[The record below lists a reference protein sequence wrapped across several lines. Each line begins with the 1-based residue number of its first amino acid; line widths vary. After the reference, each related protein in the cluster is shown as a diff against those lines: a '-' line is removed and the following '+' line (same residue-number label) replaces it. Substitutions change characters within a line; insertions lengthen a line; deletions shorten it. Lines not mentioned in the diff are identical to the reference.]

1 MEGEHDDTV
10 VETEDEIV
18 EVENQDQE
26 DAAPALETPGTDSA
40 DPVDDDGPEGQGRK
54 TRKRIE
60 GLLGDKAELRG
71 HLDASQAENARLR
84 QEIANK
90 DTPAPTPEPKLT
102 RPEPPTLEQFEGDF
116 DRFTVA
122 QNQFTQDLIAFDR
135 QEADARA
142 ETKAAET
149 ARTNREN
156 TRRAEQDER
165 WAGQIDAGRE
175 RHGDYDV
182 VAFNRDLPISPEMG
196 EAIKESENGGEVYY
210 FLGKNPDRARRISV
224 MNPTQAA
231 LEIGRISNMVGTKEG
246 DGKQAG
252 GGKTLSSAPAPAK
265 PAKGTAGAPQTDP
278 SKMSQQEFNEFRNG
292 GGGT

>member
-142 ETKAAET
+142 MP
-149 ARTNREN
+149 
-156 TRRAEQDER
+156 
-165 WAGQIDAGRE
+165 G
-175 RHGDYDV
+175 V
-182 VAFNRDLPISPEMG
+182 
-196 EAIKESENGGEVYY
+196 
-210 FLGKNPDRARRISV
+210 
-224 MNPTQAA
+224 
-231 LEIGRISNMVGTKEG
+231 
-246 DGKQAG
+246 
-252 GGKTLSSAPAPAK
+252 
-265 PAKGTAGAPQTDP
+265 KGTAIT
-278 SKMSQQEFNEFRNG
+278 MSWLSTETFRSVPRWAKRLKSRKTVVRFTTSWARIRTG
-292 GGGT
+292 HDAYP

>member
-156 TRRAEQDER
+156 TRRAMP
-165 WAGQIDAGRE
+165 G
-175 RHGDYDV
+175 V
-182 VAFNRDLPISPEMG
+182 
-196 EAIKESENGGEVYY
+196 
-210 FLGKNPDRARRISV
+210 
-224 MNPTQAA
+224 
-231 LEIGRISNMVGTKEG
+231 
-246 DGKQAG
+246 
-252 GGKTLSSAPAPAK
+252 
-265 PAKGTAGAPQTDP
+265 KGTAIT
-278 SKMSQQEFNEFRNG
+278 MSWLSTETFRSVPRWAKRLKSRKTVVRFTTSWARIRTG
-292 GGGT
+292 HDAYP